1 MSHHS
6 WRYYLVHN
14 QNDIPEE
21 WIIFV
26 DLVQK
31 NLEGQNV
38 TTGPPMYK
46 CMERVLRVDAKG
58 KFLQQA
64 ILLGSCTAANFTT
77 LMATMIVN
85 VFRSYAYRHQR
96 HYMQMYL
103 KKPPNMKV

>member
-31 NLEGQNV
+31 ALLEQNV
-38 TTGPPMYK
+38 TTDPPMTES
-46 CMERVLRVDAKG
+46 MEIVL
-58 KFLQQA
+58 
-64 ILLGSCTAANFTT
+64 
-77 LMATMIVN
+77 
-85 VFRSYAYRHQR
+85 
-96 HYMQMYL
+96 
-103 KKPPNMKV
+103 